1 VLPKFQVMDC
11 DGDSEDDI
19 YGGPSSGCD
28 SEEEMN
34 HLECIMN
41 NVALEYVLII
51 AYVNVCYINGLR
63 HELVYNIEQNSFRK
77 LEKIIKEDIME
88 RCIDAYNIQF
98 IELSHDYEKD
108 SIKEKVLHRF
118 YNAYIVYY
126 S

>member
-1 VLPKFQVMDC
+1 MDC
-11 DGDSEDDI
+11 DSEED

-51 AYVNVCYINGLR
+51 AYVNVCYIYGLS
-63 HELVYNIEQNSFRK
+63 HEIVYNIEQNSFRK

-88 RCIDAYNIQF
+88 RCIDAYNVQF